1 MRLGL
6 GTVQFGA
13 AYGVSNKQGKVKAAE
28 VHKILTLAR
37 NNDISVLDTAA
48 GYGNAEEIL
57 GKNIKDNDDFLIV
70 TKTVSIREKK
80 IDLNSV
86 SLIKQ
91 GFQNSIRLL
100 GQSSIYCLM
109 VHQSQN
115 LLSPGGEYLF
125 DALLELKESGLI
137 KKIGVSVYTEQ
148 EITALLRKYAID
160 IVQVPI
166 NVFDQ
171 RLVHNGCLAE
181 LYKSGLEVHA
191 RSVFLQGLLLMNAN
205 EIPEY
210 FNDHKSHHTRYL
222 QALEESGVSPLSGA
236 LGFFSMLHEVST
248 VLIGVETSKQLQECI
263 DALNIVPKLDYSL
276 FANKEPTLIDPRL
289 WLSTTQ
295 N

>member
-13 AYGVSNKQGKVKAAE
+13 AYGVSNKQGQVKAEE
-28 VHKILTLAR
+28 VHKILSLAR

-57 GKNIKDNDDFLIV
+57 GKNIKGNEDFLIV

-86 SLIKQ
+86 SLIKK

-100 GQSSIYCLM
+100 GQSSIYSLM
-109 VHQSQN
+109 VHQPQN

-125 DALLELKESGLI
+125 DALVDLKESGLI

-148 EITALLRKYAID
+148 EITALLSRYAID
-160 IVQVPI
+160 IIQVPI

-171 RLVHNGCLAE
+171 RLVHNGCLTE
-181 LYKSGLEVHA
+181 LYNSGLEVHA
-191 RSVFLQGLLLMNAN
+191 RSVFLQGLLLMNAS
-205 EIPEY
+205 EIPEH
-210 FNDHKSHHTRYL
+210 FNDHKPHHIRYL
-222 QALEESGVSPLSGA
+222 QALEESGISPLSGA
-236 LGFFSMLHEVST
+236 LGFFSTLHEIST
-248 VLIGVETSKQLQECI
+248 VLIGVESSKQLQECI
-263 DALNIVPKLDYSL
+263 DASSIAPKLDYSV
-276 FANKEPTLIDPRL
+276 FANKEPELIDPRL
-289 WLSTTQ
+289 WH
-295 N
+295 